1 MMNPIEYKQLKAFA
15 AMDGGLLGLIWIA
28 AMACSVG
35 QFKYESLS
43 MVSMILM
50 IGSLIFTVKRERRF
64 AREIREDKGF
74 TFGQAWLYT
83 ILMVIFASLLTAIAA
98 YAYFAFLDHGFV
110 SEGYTKFLGQPEV
123 KKILTGLDKGSNLS
137 DMILQQIVIM
147 RPIDWAMNMLTTNIF
162 VGMVFSPFIALI
174 SRKKRRL

>member
-28 AMACSVG
+28 AMACTLG

-43 MVSMILM
+43 MVSMLLM
-50 IGSLIFTVKRERRF
+50 IGSFIFMIKREKRF
-64 AREIREDKGF
+64 AREIREDNGF

-83 ILMVIFASLLTAIAA
+83 ILMVIFASLLTAVAA

-110 SEGYTKFLGQPEV
+110 SEEYTKFLEQPEM
-123 KKILTGLDKGSNLS
+123 KKILTELDEGRKLS
-137 DMILQQIVIM
+137 DMILQQIAIM

-162 VGMVFSPFIALI
+162 IGMIFSPFIAFV
-174 SRKKRRL
+174 SRKKRTL